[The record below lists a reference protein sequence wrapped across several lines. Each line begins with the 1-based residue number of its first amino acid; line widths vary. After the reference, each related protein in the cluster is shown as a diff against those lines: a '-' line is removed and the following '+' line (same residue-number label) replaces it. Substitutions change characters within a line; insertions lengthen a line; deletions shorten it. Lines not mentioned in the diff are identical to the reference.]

1 MDSSDILKG
10 FNNHVEEF
18 FNEIEEC
25 FPDSEGIKYSKIG
38 FEKLRKA
45 NPKLL
50 IGFFKNYFYIYKDE
64 ILKNN
69 LETFVTKDYNYDL
82 RNVEIAKREYII
94 KQIDL
99 LRQPILIAIESN
111 KNRDCVIKYF
121 KNFISLCEIYYNLN

>member
-18 FNEIEEC
+18 FNELEEC
-25 FPDSEGIKYSKIG
+25 FPNNEGIKYSKIG
-38 FEKLRKA
+38 IEKLRKA

-50 IGFFKNYFYIYKDE
+50 IGFFKNYFYIYKEDV
-64 ILKNN
+64 LKDN
-69 LETFVTKDYNYDL
+69 LEVFVSKNYEYDL
-82 RNVEIAKREYII
+82 RNLDINKREYII

-99 LRQPILIAIESN
+99 LRQPMLFAIENN

-121 KNFISLCEIYYNLN
+121 KNFLSLSEIYYNLN

>member
-18 FNEIEEC
+18 LNEIEEC

-69 LETFVTKDYNYDL
+69 LEAFVTKDYNYDL
-82 RNVEIAKREYII
+82 RNVEITKREYII

-99 LRQPILIAIESN
+99 LRQPILIAIEN
-111 KNRDCVIKYF
+111 NRNRDCVIKYF

>member
-18 FNEIEEC
+18 LNEIEEC

-69 LETFVTKDYNYDL
+69 LEAFVTKDYNYDL
-82 RNVEIAKREYII
+82 RNVEITKREYII

-111 KNRDCVIKYF
+111 RNRDCVIKYF

>member
-18 FNEIEEC
+18 LNEIEEC

-50 IGFFKNYFYIYKDE
+50 IEFFKKYFYIYKDE
-64 ILKNN
+64 VLKNN
-69 LETFVTKDYNYDL
+69 LEAFVTKDYNYDL
-82 RNVEIAKREYII
+82 RNVEITKREYII

-99 LRQPILIAIESN
+99 LRQPMLIAIEN
-111 KNRDCVIKYF
+111 NRNRDCVIKYF

>member
-1 MDSSDILKG
+1 M
-10 FNNHVEEF
+10 
-18 FNEIEEC
+18 
-25 FPDSEGIKYSKIG
+25 
-38 FEKLRKA
+38 A

-69 LETFVTKDYNYDL
+69 LEAFVTKDYNYDL
-82 RNVEIAKREYII
+82 RNVEITKREYII

-111 KNRDCVIKYF
+111 RNRDCVIKYF